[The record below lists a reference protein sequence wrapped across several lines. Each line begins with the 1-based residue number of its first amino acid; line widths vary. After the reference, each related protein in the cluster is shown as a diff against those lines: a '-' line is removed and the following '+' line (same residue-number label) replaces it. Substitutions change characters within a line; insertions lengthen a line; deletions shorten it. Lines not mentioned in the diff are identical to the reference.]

1 MTDLSN
7 PTRSGGTA
15 FVTGGSGF
23 VGTRL
28 IGHLLAHG
36 WRVRAL
42 ARSAHSAAE
51 VQSLGAEP
59 VRGDLTDGKALLKA
73 MKGCDVV
80 FHVAAHFKLW
90 GDQALF
96 DRVNI
101 GGTRAIVDA
110 AVATATVRRVI
121 GVSAA
126 AVVMGDPEPM
136 LDVDESLP
144 LKARKYAP
152 YSSSKAGAERVLL
165 AANNSRPGLE
175 TIVLRPPFLWGLGMP
190 ALNEM
195 VETVHAGRWRWVAG
209 GGQALSTCHV
219 DNLCHA
225 LLLAAEHG
233 RGGEAYHIADAEQS
247 TLKGFISALLA
258 TRSVTAD
265 DKAVP
270 FGMAWFMAGLMGA
283 VWRIFRREG
292 QPPITRQMLRLIGK
306 PFTIRTDKAR
316 ADLGYAPQIT
326 LAEGLAAMRQTRS
339 RHDAAPSSGKP
350 VDVLP

>member
-7 PTRSGGTA
+7 PTRPGGTA
-15 FVTGGSGF
+15 LVTGGSGF
-23 VGTRL
+23 VGSRL

-59 VRGDLTDGKALLKA
+59 VRGDLTDAKALLKA

-90 GDQALF
+90 GDQAVF

-110 AVATATVRRVI
+110 AAATATVRRVI

-144 LKARKYAP
+144 LKVRGYAP

-165 AANNSRPGLE
+165 AANNTRPGFE
-175 TIVLRPPFLWGLGMP
+175 TIVLRPPFIWGIGMP
-190 ALNEM
+190 ALDEM
-195 VETVHAGRWRWVAG
+195 VETVHAGRWRWVG
-209 GGQALSTCHV
+209 GGSQALSTCHV

-225 LLLAAEHG
+225 LLLAADRG

-258 TRSVTAD
+258 TRGVTAA

-270 FGMAWFMAGLMGA
+270 FGMAWFMAGVMGA
-283 VWRIFRREG
+283 AWRIFRRDG

-316 ADLGYAPQIT
+316 ADLGYAPEVT
-326 LAEGLAAMRQTRS
+326 LAEGLAAMRPGKVG
-339 RHDAAPSSGKP
+339 HDAAPMSGKP
-350 VDVLP
+350 ASIAP